1 MINKKKILGFVPAR
15 MGSKGIKNKNLKIL
29 NKKPLIYWPINILK
43 KSKFVDTV
51 LLSTDS
57 AKIRK
62 VGLKLGAEAPFL
74 RPKRLA
80 TDNAMTTD
88 AIKHALKFFSKK
100 NIFFDYIIVCDPTSP
115 FTTSLDVDMAIK
127 KLEIN
132 SKKVDAVI
140 SIAENIAGHPKFCVK
155 LKKNSKVK
163 PYLKKFHRPM
173 RQNLDNI
180 YYYCGNFYL
189 SKVST
194 LLEKSTFYHDRAIAI
209 VSERYKA
216 MEIDDPLD
224 LILAKVIM
232 ESRKYLK
239 K

>member
-1 MINKKKILGFVPAR
+1 
-15 MGSKGIKNKNLKIL
+15 
-29 NKKPLIYWPINILK
+29 
-43 KSKFVDTV
+43 
-51 LLSTDS
+51 
-57 AKIRK
+57 
-62 VGLKLGAEAPFL
+62 
-74 RPKRLA
+74 
-80 TDNAMTTD
+80 
-88 AIKHALKFFSKK
+88 
-100 NIFFDYIIVCDPTSP
+100 
-115 FTTSLDVDMAIK
+115 
-127 KLEIN
+127 
-132 SKKVDAVI
+132 
-140 SIAENIAGHPKFCVK
+140 
-155 LKKNSKVK
+155 
-163 PYLKKFHRPM
+163 M